1 MALAIFPGCFP
12 GTICT
17 VRDKNLDVLCN
28 LVVSYQE
35 VLHLVDYAF
44 LVVDMSYWRFKQMAL
59 ALFPCYIIVER
70 CTF

>member
-35 VLHLVDYAF
+35 VLNLVDYAF
-44 LVVDMSYWRFKQMAL
+44 LVVLSGGLSRWH
-59 ALFPCYIIVER
+59 
-70 CTF
+70 